1 MENREEV
8 FLPSSVRQDR
18 INELEQYS
26 VIELAE
32 VVYSLEMSAVKKDV
46 EIAQLKRV
54 LIVMSNKLDGL
65 WDLTSEFVV
74 DTQVMAPIIRKVNHN
89 LEGLFELAEEHCQ

>member
-26 VIELAE
+26 VVELAE

-54 LIVMSNKLDGL
+54 LIVVNNKLDGL
-65 WDLTSEFVV
+65 
-74 DTQVMAPIIRKVNHN
+74 
-89 LEGLFELAEEHCQ
+89 FELTGDFIQ